1 VGATIAPLDPAWLA
15 EAVRDG
21 RDRAIDLVA
30 DLSYEQL
37 IGPQLPTVNPLL
49 WEVGHLAWFQEKF
62 VLRQA
67 AGAPPLVP
75 YGDSIWDSGAIPH
88 DTRWRLALPSRSQ
101 TLEYMREVGE
111 RVAECVLRPG
121 ATDVVRHFALYTVFH
136 YDWHTEALTYTRQ
149 TLGYPAPA
157 LPGVGAG
164 SPESRIGSGG
174 ESPPG
179 DDVTVAGGRMLLGA
193 LRAQPFAYDNEKWA
207 HPVDVAPFAI
217 SRRAVT
223 QEQYQ
228 AFVDDGG
235 YKRPDLWSTDGWS
248 WRRAAG
254 ADQPVYWRP
263 EADGAWVR
271 RLFDTWRPL
280 EPHRP
285 AVHVNWYEAD
295 AWCRW
300 AGRRLPTEPEWEL
313 AASGVPAPGVPGAP
327 GPPPATWPRPAD
339 RRLFPWGDAAPERGR
354 ANLDWAAGD
363 TVDVD
368 SYPAGDSA
376 FGCRQMI
383 GNVWEWTASTFL
395 AYPNFERDA
404 YFENSEQFFGSRKV
418 LRGGSWATRSR
429 LVRNTLRNYLTPDRR
444 DVMAGFRTC
453 ACDQ

>member
-1 VGATIAPLDPAWLA
+1 MAATSAPLDPVWLA
-15 EAVRDG
+15 AAVRDG

-30 DLSYEQL
+30 DLSDEQL
-37 IGPQLPTVNPLL
+37 IGPQLATVNPLL

-67 AGAPPLVP
+67 AGTPPLLP
-75 YGDSIWDSGAIPH
+75 FGDSIWDSGAIPH
-88 DTRWRLALPSRSQ
+88 DTRWRLVLPPRSQ
-101 TLEYMREVGE
+101 TVAYMQEVGE
-111 RVAECVLRPG
+111 RVADCVLRPD

-157 LPGVGAG
+157 LPGMGGG
-164 SPESRIGSGG
+164 SAESGVGSGG

-179 DDVTVAGGRMLLGA
+179 DDVTVPGGITLLGA
-193 LRAQPFAYDNEKWA
+193 LRGQQFSYDNEKWA

-223 QEQYQ
+223 QGQYQ
-228 AFVDDGG
+228 VFVEDGG
-235 YKRPDLWSTDGWS
+235 YQRPELWNTDGWA
-248 WRRAAG
+248 WRLQAG
-254 ADQPVYWRP
+254 ADQPAYWRR
-263 EADGAWVR
+263 EGDDAWAR

-280 EPHRP
+280 EPQRP
-285 AVHVNWYEAD
+285 MVHVSWYEAD

-300 AGRRLPTEPEWEL
+300 AGRRLPREPEWEL
-313 AASGVPAPGVPGAP
+313 AASGVTERAASGSG
-327 GPPPATWPRPAD
+327 TR
-339 RRLFPWGDAAPERGR
+339 RRLFPWGDAAPEPGH
-354 ANLDWAAGD
+354 ANLDWSAGD

-383 GNVWEWTASTFL
+383 GNVWEWTASTFR

-444 DVMAGFRTC
+444 DAMAGFRTC
-453 ACDQ
+453 ACDT

>member
-1 VGATIAPLDPAWLA
+1 MPAAATTAPPDPVWLA

-30 DLSYEQL
+30 DLSHDPL
-37 IGPQLPTVNPLL
+37 IGQLAIVNPLL

-67 AGAPPLVP
+67 GGAPPLLP

-88 DTRWRLALPSRSQ
+88 DTRWRLVLPSRSE

-111 RVAECVLRPG
+111 RVAECVLRPD

-157 LPGVGAG
+157 LGRA
-164 SPESRIGSGG
+164 ESHVSSGG
-174 ESPPG
+174 KGPAR
-179 DDVTVAGGRMLLGA
+179 DDVAIAGGTMLLGA
-193 LRAQPFAYDNEKWA
+193 LRAQPFSYDNEKWA

-217 SRRAVT
+217 SRSAVT

-228 AFVDDGG
+228 AFVEDGG
-235 YKRPDLWSTDGWS
+235 YQRPDLWSTDGWA
-248 WRRAAG
+248 WRQAAG
-254 ADQPVYWRP
+254 ADQPVYWRQD
-263 EADGAWVR
+263 ADGAWTR
-271 RLFDTWRPL
+271 RLFDAWRPL

-285 AVHVNWYEAD
+285 VVHVNWYEAA

-313 AASGVPAPGVPGAP
+313 AASGTP
-327 GPPPATWPRPAD
+327 D
-339 RRLFPWGDAAPERGR
+339 RRRFPWGDAAPDRNH
-354 ANLDWAAGD
+354 ANLDWSAGD

-368 SYPAGDSA
+368 CYPAGDSA
-376 FGCRQMI
+376 AGCRQMI

-395 AYPNFERDA
+395 PYPNFERDA

-453 ACDQ
+453 AVDR